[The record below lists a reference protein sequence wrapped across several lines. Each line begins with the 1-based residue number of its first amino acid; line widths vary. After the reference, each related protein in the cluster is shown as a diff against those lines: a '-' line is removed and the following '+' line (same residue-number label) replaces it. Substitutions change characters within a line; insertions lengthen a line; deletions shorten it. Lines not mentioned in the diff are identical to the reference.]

1 MALSDKL
8 ARFDDAKRADIML
21 KIRDTVTIEEA
32 LKVLGDAG
40 IEASEAELQE
50 ALKKAEDTRDA
61 SIKANRE
68 VLDEKELENVN
79 GGGFWS
85 EFYENETHGNVNDV
99 NFVLNV
105 GDYCEVSLLGTRFT
119 CRCVV
124 VNCAYVRDYYTDN
137 QYFYFDMYDVKPI
150 EDHWYWSRETI
161 KRIQRREIQKP

>member
-8 ARFDDAKRADIML
+8 ARFDDAKRTDIML
-21 KIRDTVTIEEA
+21 KIKDTVTIEEA

-40 IEASEAELQE
+40 IDASEAELQE
-50 ALKKAEDTRDA
+50 ALKEAEDTMDA

-137 QYFYFDMYDVKPI
+137 QYFYFDMYDVKPV
-150 EDHWYWSRETI
+150 EDHWYWSKNTI

>member
-8 ARFDDAKRADIML
+8 ARFDDAKRTDIML

-50 ALKKAEDTRDA
+50 ALKEAEDTMDA

-137 QYFYFDMYDVKPI
+137 QYFYFDMYDVKPV
-150 EDHWYWSRETI
+150 EDHWYWSKNTI